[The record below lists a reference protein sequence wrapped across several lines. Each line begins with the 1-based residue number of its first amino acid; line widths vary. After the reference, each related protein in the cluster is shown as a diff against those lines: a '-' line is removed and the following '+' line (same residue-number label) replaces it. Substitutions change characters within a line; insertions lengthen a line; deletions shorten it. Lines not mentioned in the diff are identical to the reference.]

1 MNAIDGIVQAVLYEG
16 YMLYPYRASSVK
28 NRQRWT
34 FGSVYPRAWA
44 DWSGSDA
51 SMTQT
56 ECVVE
61 GDDDARVTV
70 RPCFLHLIERDVR
83 ELNEPTSSW
92 TTADEF
98 PSRKMASLE
107 VGGRRFDA
115 WQEAGEQH
123 VEVPALTLGELC
135 IAGLRLP
142 FSLPGSRVV
151 EPLSDADGRVRGELV
166 RSRAAIDG
174 RVECCATRIA
184 ERTFRLTVRV
194 VNVTP
199 VDEPQRLNRDAA
211 SSFALLSCHAVL
223 AVEGAEFVS
232 SIDPPDEL
240 AEAVAGCRNIGLWP
254 VLVGSGERRDTML
267 AAPIILYDYPQVA
280 PESAGDLFDA
290 TEIDEILTLRI
301 LTMTDAEKREMAAG
315 DERSRAL
322 LERTEKLSAGDLQ
335 RLHGTLREVRSDP
348 GANPDSDTGWT
359 GVGVE
364 HDDPFYEAP
373 PWAELDSK
381 PRLACVNVDG
391 VALQVGSRVVLH
403 PRARADIFDLA
414 LRDQIAT
421 IESIERDFEDHVHVA
436 VTIDCDPGRDF
447 GLERMPGHRF
457 FFAPDE
463 IEPLREERQ
472 S

>member
-1 MNAIDGIVQAVLYEG
+1 MNAIEGIIQAVLYEG
-16 YMLYPYRASSVK
+16 YMLYPYRPSSVK

-51 SMTQT
+51 SMMQT
-56 ECVVE
+56 ECVIK
-61 GDDDARVTV
+61 GDDETRVTV

-83 ELNEPTSSW
+83 ELSEP
-92 TTADEF
+92 AAPGMGLDELSTRSV
-98 PSRKMASLE
+98 PSLE
-107 VGGRRFDA
+107 VSGRRFDA

-123 VEVPALTLGELC
+123 VEVPVLTLGELC
-135 IAGLRLP
+135 MAGLRLP
-142 FSLPGSRVV
+142 FSLAGNRAI
-151 EPLSDADGRVRGELV
+151 EPLAEADGRLRGALV
-166 RSRAAIDG
+166 RTRAAIAG
-174 RVECCATRIA
+174 RVECCATRID
-184 ERTFRLTVRV
+184 ERTFRLTVRI

-223 AVEGAEFVS
+223 AVEGAAFVS
-232 SIDPPDEL
+232 SIEPPDEL
-240 AEAVAGCRNIGLWP
+240 AEAVAGCTNIGLWP
-254 VLVGSGERRDTML
+254 VLVGSGERHDTML

-322 LERTEKLSAGDLQ
+322 LERTESLTASDLQ
-335 RLHGTLREVRSDP
+335 RLHGTLRDVRL
-348 GANPDSDTGWT
+348 GTGTGRAWPDVSEETG
-359 GVGVE
+359 
-364 HDDPFYEAP
+364 EAP
-373 PWAELDSK
+373 EDTAPWAELDAK

-403 PRARADIFDLA
+403 PHARADIFDLA

-447 GLERMPGHRF
+447 GLARMPGHRF
-457 FFAPDE
+457 FFSPDE
-463 IEPLREERQ
+463 IEPLREER
-472 S
+472 SS